1 MARQDNP
8 KEKISLP
15 VEGLMQAQE
24 EAVKYAEE
32 FAGAPEGTVFWAL
45 TSNVPRTQEARFIFD
60 MELGVIAK
68 EIGDAVIIDLEG
80 KMPDEF
86 ISGSIKNAGNK
97 KIILING
104 PVHPGL
110 GMHKYDLDEWIKA
123 EKEFGSEENLI
134 SQWQNNPEIAR
145 RIGVDYED
153 VKRGFEDLLEDIKR
167 TSKDIFPGREV
178 WAKGLGHSSEIE
190 IGLAA
195 YAGKSVG
202 EIIEKAGGS
211 LIKTM
216 ESAHMARSCH
226 LMNWESVILKKMKL
240 IILLYWTT
248 NKESARLLLKNILK
262 IRQLFWICMKSGLLI
277 SRK

>member
-8 KEKISLP
+8 AEKIALP

-32 FAGAPEGTVFWAL
+32 FANAPEGAAFWAL
-45 TSNVPRTQEARFIFD
+45 TSNIARTQEARFIFD

-68 EIGDAVIIDLEG
+68 RIGDAVIIDLEG
-80 KMPDEF
+80 NMPDE
-86 ISGSIKNAGNK
+86 SVSERIKDAGNK

-110 GMHKYDLDEWIKA
+110 GMHKYDLDEWAKA

-134 SQWQNNPEIAR
+134 SNWQNNLEIAR
-145 RIGVDYED
+145 RIGVNYED
-153 VKRGFEDLLEDIKR
+153 VKHGFEDLLEDIKR

-178 WAKGLGHSSEIE
+178 WVKGIGHSSEIE

-202 EIIEKAGGS
+202 EILEKAGGS

-216 ESAHMARSCH
+216 ESAHIMIKPDG
-226 LMNWESVILKKMKL
+226 ETSVGYREEK
-240 IILLYWTT
+240 
-248 NKESARLLLKNILK
+248 
-262 IRQLFWICMKSGLLI
+262 
-277 SRK
+277 